1 MFHKKCIFQSPGGDE
16 IRYKLQKDIIAQ
28 EDHNVQEE
36 NTIRSHAIL

>member
-1 MFHKKCIFQSPGGDE
+1 MFHKKCIFQSPGRDE